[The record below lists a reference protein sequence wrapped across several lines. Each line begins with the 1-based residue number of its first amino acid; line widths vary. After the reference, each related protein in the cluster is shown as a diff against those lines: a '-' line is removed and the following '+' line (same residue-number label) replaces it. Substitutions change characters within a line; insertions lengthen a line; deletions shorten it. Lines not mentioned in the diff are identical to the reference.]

1 MSWISSLVF
10 LPLGSSLLLLPV
22 LSPVPDMHD
31 LDDLVAES
39 IDEDIGCVTHY
50 PFASAGMR
58 SRAAEVRL
66 VRQKPGRL
74 DDPLGHRTGGFR
86 ILLKV
91 AGLAGL

>member
-31 LDDLVAES
+31 LDDFVAES
-39 IDEDIGCVTHY
+39 IDEYIGRVTHH
-50 PFASAGMR
+50 PFAGATVR
-58 SRAAEVRL
+58 SWATEVRL
-66 VRQKPGRL
+66 VRQKLGRL
-74 DDPLGHRTGGFR
+74 DNPPGHRAGGFR

-91 AGLAGL
+91 VSLGSL